1 MPRQPGFGNGLHR
14 VMRAFC
20 LCRIELNMAEN
31 STEKQEIIEFPC
43 RFPLKV
49 MGERHDEFV
58 LTMTE
63 VVRVHAPDLAEH
75 DVTLRESSG
84 GRFYAL
90 TITVNATSRQQLDNI
105 YLSLT
110 GHPMVKMVL

>member
-1 MPRQPGFGNGLHR
+1 M
-14 VMRAFC
+14 
-20 LCRIELNMAEN
+20 
-31 STEKQEIIEFPC
+31 EFPC
-43 RFPLKV
+43 RFPLKI

-58 LTMTE
+58 VTITE
-63 VVRVHAPDLAEH
+63 VVRGHAPDLADH
-75 DVTLRESSG
+75 DVVLRESSA

-90 TITVNATSRQQLDNI
+90 TVTVTATSREQLDNI

>member
-1 MPRQPGFGNGLHR
+1 MS
-14 VMRAFC
+14 
-20 LCRIELNMAEN
+20 E
-31 STEKQEIIEFPC
+31 EKQELMEFPC
-43 RFPLKV
+43 RFPLKI

-58 LTMTE
+58 ATMTE
-63 VVRVHAPDLAEH
+63 VVRLHAPDLAEV
-75 DVTLRESSG
+75 DVVLRESSG

-90 TITVNATSRQQLDNI
+90 TITVTATSRQQLDNI

>member
-1 MPRQPGFGNGLHR
+1 M
-14 VMRAFC
+14 
-20 LCRIELNMAEN
+20 
-31 STEKQEIIEFPC
+31 SDEKQELLEFPC
-43 RFPLKV
+43 RFPIKI

-58 LTMTE
+58 AILTE
-63 VVRVHAPDLAEH
+63 VVRINAPDLAEV
-75 DVTLRESSG
+75 DVVLRESSG

-90 TITVNATSRQQLDNI
+90 TVTVTATSRQQLDDI

>member
-1 MPRQPGFGNGLHR
+1 M
-14 VMRAFC
+14 
-20 LCRIELNMAEN
+20 
-31 STEKQEIIEFPC
+31 SDEKQELMEFPC
-43 RFPLKV
+43 RFPLKI

-58 LTMTE
+58 ATITE
-63 VVRVHAPDLAEH
+63 VVRIHAPDLAEV
-75 DVTLRESSG
+75 DVVLRESSG

-90 TITVNATSRQQLDNI
+90 TITVTATSRQQLDNI

>member
-1 MPRQPGFGNGLHR
+1 
-14 VMRAFC
+14 
-20 LCRIELNMAEN
+20 MAEN

-43 RFPLKV
+43 RFPRKV

>member
-1 MPRQPGFGNGLHR
+1 
-14 VMRAFC
+14 
-20 LCRIELNMAEN
+20 MAEN
-31 STEKQEIIEFPC
+31 STEKAGNHRISLS
-43 RFPLKV
+43 FPLKV

-63 VVRVHAPDLAEH
+63 VVRVNAPDLAEH

>member
-1 MPRQPGFGNGLHR
+1 MQNG
-14 VMRAFC
+14 
-20 LCRIELNMAEN
+20 LNMAEQIP
-31 STEKQEIIEFPC
+31 EKQEIIDFPC
-43 RFPLKV
+43 RFPIKI
-49 MGERHDEFV
+49 MGERHEEFV
-58 LTMTE
+58 ITITE
-63 VVRVHAPDLAEH
+63 VVRGNAPDLAEH

-90 TITVNATSRQQLDNI
+90 TVTVNATSRQQLDNI

>member
-1 MPRQPGFGNGLHR
+1 M
-14 VMRAFC
+14 
-20 LCRIELNMAEN
+20 
-31 STEKQEIIEFPC
+31 SDEKQELLEFPC
-43 RFPLKV
+43 RFPIKI

-58 LTMTE
+58 ATITA
-63 VVRVHAPDLAEH
+63 VVRTNAPDLAEI
-75 DVTLRESSG
+75 DVVLRESSG

-90 TITVNATSRQQLDNI
+90 TVTVTATSRRQLDDI

>member
-1 MPRQPGFGNGLHR
+1 M
-14 VMRAFC
+14 
-20 LCRIELNMAEN
+20 
-31 STEKQEIIEFPC
+31 SDEKQELMEFPC
-43 RFPLKV
+43 RFPLKI

-58 LTMTE
+58 TTITE
-63 VVRVHAPDLAEH
+63 VVRINAPDLAEI
-75 DVTLRESSG
+75 DVVLRESSG

-90 TITVNATSRQQLDNI
+90 TVTVTATSRQQLDDI

>member
-1 MPRQPGFGNGLHR
+1 M
-14 VMRAFC
+14 
-20 LCRIELNMAEN
+20 
-31 STEKQEIIEFPC
+31 SDEKQELMEFPC
-43 RFPLKV
+43 RFPLKI

-58 LTMTE
+58 ATITE
-63 VVRVHAPDLAEH
+63 VVRINAPDLAEV
-75 DVTLRESSG
+75 DIVLRESSG

-90 TITVNATSRQQLDNI
+90 TVTVTATSRQQLDNI

>member
-1 MPRQPGFGNGLHR
+1 M
-14 VMRAFC
+14 
-20 LCRIELNMAEN
+20 
-31 STEKQEIIEFPC
+31 SDEKQELMEFPC
-43 RFPLKV
+43 RFPLKI

-58 LTMTE
+58 ATITE
-63 VVRVHAPDLAEH
+63 VVRIHAPDLAEI
-75 DVTLRESSG
+75 DIVLRESSG

-90 TITVNATSRQQLDNI
+90 TVTVTATSRQQLDNI

>member
-1 MPRQPGFGNGLHR
+1 
-14 VMRAFC
+14 
-20 LCRIELNMAEN
+20 
-31 STEKQEIIEFPC
+31 
-43 RFPLKV
+43 
-49 MGERHDEFV
+49 MGERHEEFR

-75 DVTLRESSG
+75 DVTRESSG

>member
-1 MPRQPGFGNGLHR
+1 M
-14 VMRAFC
+14 
-20 LCRIELNMAEN
+20 
-31 STEKQEIIEFPC
+31 SDEKQELMEFPC
-43 RFPLKV
+43 RFPLKI

-58 LTMTE
+58 TTITE
-63 VVRVHAPDLAEH
+63 VVRINAPDLAEV
-75 DVTLRESSG
+75 DVVLRESSG

-90 TITVNATSRQQLDNI
+90 TVTVTATSRQQLDNI

>member
-1 MPRQPGFGNGLHR
+1 
-14 VMRAFC
+14 
-20 LCRIELNMAEN
+20 
-31 STEKQEIIEFPC
+31 
-43 RFPLKV
+43 

>member
-1 MPRQPGFGNGLHR
+1 M
-14 VMRAFC
+14 
-20 LCRIELNMAEN
+20 
-31 STEKQEIIEFPC
+31 SDEKQELFEFPC
-43 RFPLKV
+43 RFPLKI

-58 LTMTE
+58 TTITE
-63 VVRVHAPDLAEH
+63 VVRAHAPDLAEI
-75 DVTLRESSG
+75 DVVLRESSG

-90 TITVNATSRQQLDNI
+90 TVTVTATSRQQLDNI